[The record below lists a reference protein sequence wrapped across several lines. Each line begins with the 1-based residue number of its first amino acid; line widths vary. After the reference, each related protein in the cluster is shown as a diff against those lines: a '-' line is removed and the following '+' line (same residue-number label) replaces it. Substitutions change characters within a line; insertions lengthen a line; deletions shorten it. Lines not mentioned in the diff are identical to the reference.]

1 MSDET
6 PKVEQQAPPTPPAQ
20 PSKQATQ
27 VDDDLN
33 LIQPPE
39 GWQPG
44 QWSALVRQRR
54 KAAEYRTETEQLKA
68 RLAEL
73 EPKLGEVDTWRQ
85 KAEQAEQRLTSQ
97 ERKFQQDL
105 VMRDIGGNFKHASV
119 QSLARR
125 MYAEHVEGV
134 EEPPAFGEWLTS
146 EAVKADPV
154 LGVHFPKQEE
164 AFEEPDFGQAPPASQ
179 RMVNL
184 VDPQTGAVIGQAPAP
199 AAIHTG
205 GGPQRTGKAQ
215 WTNDVINRLRA
226 QGKWQAGRIDRA
238 TGKPIGGS
246 AAWRQYMTDLG

>member
-6 PKVEQQAPPTPPAQ
+6 PKVEQQAPPTPQAPA
-20 PSKQATQ
+20 PKVAQ

-39 GWQPG
+39 GWEPG
-44 QWSALVRQRR
+44 QWSAMVRQRR
-54 KAAEYRTETEQLKA
+54 KAAEYRSENEALKA
-68 RLAEL
+68 RIAEL

-85 KAEQAEQRLTSQ
+85 KAEGYEAKLSQQ

-125 MYAEHVEGV
+125 MYAEAIEGQQ
-134 EEPPAFGEWLTS
+134 EPPAFGEWLTS
-146 EAVKADPV
+146 EAVRSDPV

-164 AFEEPDFGQAPPASQ
+164 TFEEPTFDEGAGQ

-184 VDPQTGAVIGQAPAP
+184 VDPTTGAVIGQAPAP

-205 GGPQRTGKAQ
+205 GGPVRTGQTK
-215 WTNDVINRLRA
+215 WTQDVINRLRA